1 MLVTTDEAKNGF
13 YPTPPAL
20 AAKMLDGIKW
30 DGIDTVLEPSAGKGD
45 LILAIPEA
53 MAHYKE
59 LDGYGYYRREELTVH
74 AIEIDPYLRSTIKL
88 SVMNACSGV
97 INQKKENLE
106 MCRALNNKD
115 PRNLSDEEREKLRE
129 LDNVSYYL
137 NMKDSALSNLE
148 VSVVHDDFLTFDSF
162 QKYDLILM
170 NPPFANGCRH
180 LMHAIQLSERYGC
193 EIRCLLNAETIQNPY
208 TNDRKELIKTL
219 EKYNASVDIL
229 HDAFSDAER
238 KTDVS
243 VALIKISI
251 PARAAHSDIFDRL
264 EKAAEAERHK
274 ENPECQSLSVTDFL
288 QDSIARYKLE
298 TDVGIKLI
306 DEYHG
311 IKPFLM
317 NSFDESSYRSCILEL
332 RVDGKDDLNVNRFL
346 QKVRLKYWNALFRN
360 DKVMGKLTT
369 SIREKYCGI
378 VNDFKNYEFSM
389 FNIQQLFAEM
399 NAELTSSVEET
410 ISKLFEEMSAKHAW
424 YPECSNNVHYYN
436 GWKTNKAHKINDKV
450 ILPANQ
456 MFSSWSNKLD
466 VYTATRKISD
476 IEKVFDYFD
485 GNVTASVNLENVLT
499 HAAETGNT
507 RNIPCKYFTIS
518 IFKKGTMHIKF
529 TNKDLLE
536 HFNIYCCQNRA
547 WLPPDYGKRSYDDM
561 TDEAKVVVDS
571 FNGDGSDG
579 SGKKA
584 YDEIFKRSDYYLCSP
599 TGAVP
604 LLASAKKGDTPL

>member
-13 YPTPPAL
+13 YPTPPEL
-20 AAKMLDGIKW
+20 AAKMLDGIQW
-30 DGIDTVLEPSAGKGD
+30 ESIDTVLEPSAGKGD

-59 LDGYGYYRREELTVH
+59 FDEYSYYRRKELTVH

-88 SVMNACSGV
+88 AIMNACSCV
-97 INQKKENLE
+97 INQKEENLE
-106 MCRALNNKD
+106 IRRALNNKE
-115 PRNLSDEEREKLRE
+115 PRNLYDEEREILRE
-129 LDNVSYYL
+129 LDNISYYL
-137 NMKDSALSNLE
+137 SMKNDALSNLE
-148 VSVVHDDFLTFDSF
+148 VSIVHDDFLTFDSY

-170 NPPFANGCRH
+170 NPPFVDGCRH

-193 EIRCLLNAETIQNPY
+193 KIRCLLNAETIQNPY

-238 KTDVS
+238 KTNVT

-264 EKAAEAERHK
+264 EKAAEADRRPK
-274 ENPECQSLSVTDFL
+274 NPECQSLSVTDFL
-288 QDSIARYKLE
+288 HDAIARYKLE
-298 TDVGIKLI
+298 TDVGMKLI
-306 DEYHG
+306 DEYRG
-311 IKPFLM
+311 MMPFLM

-332 RVDGKDDLNVNRFL
+332 RIDGKDDLSVNRFL
-346 QKVRLKYWNALFRN
+346 RKVRLKYWNALFRN

-369 SIREKYCGI
+369 SIREKYCGM
-378 VNDFKNYEFSM
+378 VNDFKDYEFSM
-389 FNIQQLFAEM
+389 FNIRQLFAEM
-399 NAELTSSVEET
+399 NAELTSSIEET
-410 ISKLFEEMSAKHAW
+410 ISKLFEEMSAEHAW
-424 YPECSNNVHYYN
+424 YPECSGNIHYYN

-450 ILPANQ
+450 ILPASQ

-466 VYTATRKISD
+466 SYKATRTISD

-485 GNVTASVNLENVLT
+485 GNMTASVNLENVLKN
-499 HAAETGNT
+499 AADTGNT

-529 TNKDLLE
+529 TNKELLE
-536 HFNIYCCQNRA
+536 RFNIYCCQKKT
-547 WLPPDYGKRSYDDM
+547 WLPPDYGNHAYDEM
-561 TDEAKVVVDS
+561 SDEAKVVVDS
-571 FNGDGSDG
+571 FNGDGTSG

-584 YDEIFKRSDYYLCSP
+584 YAEILKKSNYYLSSP
-599 TGAVP
+599 TGSVP
-604 LLASAKKGDTPL
+604 LLATASKGDMPL

>member
-30 DGIDTVLEPSAGKGD
+30 ESIDTVLEPSAGKGD

-53 MAHYKE
+53 MAYYKE
-59 LDGYGYYRREELTVH
+59 LDGYCYRKKELTVH

-88 SVMNACSGV
+88 AIMNECSYV
-97 INQKKENLE
+97 IDQKDENLE
-106 MCRALNNKD
+106 MRRFLNNKE
-115 PRNLSDEEREKLRE
+115 PRNLSDEEREILRE
-129 LDNVSYYL
+129 LDNISYHL
-137 NMKDSALSNLE
+137 SMKNDALSNLE
-148 VSVVHDDFLTFDSF
+148 VSIVHDDFLTFDSY

-238 KTDVS
+238 KTNVT

-264 EKAAEAERHK
+264 EKAAEADRRHK
-274 ENPECQSLSVTDFL
+274 NPECQSLSVTDFL
-288 QDSIARYKLE
+288 HDAIARYKLE
-298 TDVGIKLI
+298 TDVGMKLI
-306 DEYHG
+306 DEYRG
-311 IKPFLM
+311 MMPFLM

-332 RVDGKDDLNVNRFL
+332 RIDGKDDLSVNRFL
-346 QKVRLKYWNALFRN
+346 RKVRLKYWNALFRN

-369 SIREKYCGI
+369 SIREKYCGM
-378 VNDFKNYEFSM
+378 VNDFKDYDFSM

-399 NAELTSSVEET
+399 NAELTSSIEET
-410 ISKLFEEMSAKHAW
+410 ISKLFEEMSAEHAW
-424 YPECSNNVHYYN
+424 YPECSGNIHYYN

-450 ILPANQ
+450 ILPASQ

-466 VYTATRKISD
+466 SYKATRTISD

-485 GNVTASVNLENVLT
+485 GNMTASVNLENVLKN
-499 HAAETGNT
+499 AADTGNT

-529 TNKDLLE
+529 TNKELLE
-536 HFNIYCCQNRA
+536 RFNIYCCQRRT
-547 WLPPDYGKRSYDDM
+547 WLPPDYGKRTYDDM
-561 TDEAKVVVDS
+561 SDEAKVVVDS
-571 FNGDGSDG
+571 FNGDGTSG

-584 YDEIFKRSDYYLCSP
+584 YAEILKKSDYYLSSP
-599 TGAVP
+599 IGAVP
-604 LLASAKKGDTPL
+604 LLTSVKKGDTPL